1 MHQPGAR
8 LPRACNLATI
18 LQAEERPNLALADDP
33 DGGDPPK
40 PVLFREDVV
49 WLVRA
54 KRYEEA
60 LEVLY
65 RARTDSPGDRE
76 LASSIVQIKEFLIGS
91 YAKRLGGLDR
101 VAGPI
106 PMSAVRSPDAML
118 LARYI
123 DGTSTFGDVAQM
135 SPLGQL
141 RTLKVLVGLYSGD
154 SGQPSQPPQE
164 LATRGERDPSSGV
177 RGPDSMVSASGSQG
191 SRMTTMDPSA
201 EDDAVAPPPASAPL
215 PISTRVFE
223 TEDDKRYREM
233 FAQGTAAF
241 VQKRYTDAAKAF
253 EACDAFRPGDR
264 GAAVMARRSRELE
277 GY

>member
-1 MHQPGAR
+1 VKPFAKYWYIKSGAK
-8 LPRACNLATI
+8 LPRACNLATVVR
-18 LQAEERPNLALADDP
+18 AEERPNLALADEP
-33 DGGDPPK
+33 EGGDAPK
-40 PVLFREDVV
+40 PVLVREDVV

-154 SGQPSQPPQE
+154 AAPASQPPQGAE
-164 LATRGERDPSSGV
+164 
-177 RGPDSMVSASGSQG
+177 
-191 SRMTTMDPSA
+191 PSA
-201 EDDAVAPPPASAPL
+201 DDEGRAPPPASAPL

-233 FAQGTAAF
+233 FGLGTAAF
-241 VQKRYTDAAKAF
+241 VQKRYVDAAKAF

-264 GAAVMARRSRELE
+264 AASVMLRRSRELE

>member
-1 MHQPGAR
+1 V
-8 LPRACNLATI
+8 RA
-18 LQAEERPNLALADDP
+18 
-33 DGGDPPK
+33 
-40 PVLFREDVV
+40 DVV

-65 RARTDSPGDRE
+65 RARTDAPGDRE

-118 LARYI
+118 LSRYV

-141 RTLKVLVGLYSGD
+141 RTLKVLVGLYSGE
-154 SGQPSQPPQE
+154 PS
-164 LATRGERDPSSGV
+164 
-177 RGPDSMVSASGSQG
+177 
-191 SRMTTMDPSA
+191 PSA
-201 EDDAVAPPPASAPL
+201 AEPSADEDGSSAPPPSAPL

-223 TEDDKRYREM
+223 SEDDKRYREM

-241 VQKRYTDAAKAF
+241 VQKRYADAAKAF
-253 EACDAFRPGDR
+253 EACDASRPGDR
-264 GAAVMARRSRELE
+264 AASVMLRRSRELE